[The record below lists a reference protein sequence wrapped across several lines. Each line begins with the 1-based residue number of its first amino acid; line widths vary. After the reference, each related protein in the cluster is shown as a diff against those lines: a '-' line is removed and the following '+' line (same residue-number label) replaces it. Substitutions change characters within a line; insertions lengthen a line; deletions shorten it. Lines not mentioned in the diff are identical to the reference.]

1 MKKRIRFAEAVA
13 LQESPIASLVR
24 SLGRVAWAA
33 APALLLALACP
44 SLCTAQQPYFR
55 SPIMSQPPDPFDSI
69 GPVDPQQAAKNLRMQ
84 NAMRQKTMVSD
95 TNKLLKL
102 AHELDDEIGRTKPES
117 LTQDQLRKIA
127 KIEKLAHSVK
137 ENMARTIQGS
147 VFELPTSQ

>member
-1 MKKRIRFAEAVA
+1 MGSRA
-13 LQESPIASLVR
+13 LYL
-24 SLGRVAWAA
+24 LGL
-33 APALLLALACP
+33 ALLLTFALPARAQIEDQNP
-44 SLCTAQQPYFR
+44 SRDFKYQITKLDEQEKAWGTLPKRDLNQLEMRLHSFNAVRQQT
-55 SPIMSQPPDPFDSI
+55 
-69 GPVDPQQAAKNLRMQ
+69 L
-84 NAMRQKTMVSD
+84 VSD